1 MVMINGLD
9 EEKAQAAWTFLK
21 FMNSYEAALYTTEQT
36 GYLPILNSLIDG
48 PEMAALYESEPFFKT
63 AALQVQHIVSR
74 PTNEGYTE
82 VNNELLNV
90 LTELVL
96 DPELD
101 AQATMDAFAQEANEI
116 LASY

>member
-1 MVMINGLD
+1 MVLRWPRFM
-9 EEKAQAAWTFLK
+9 KAK
-21 FMNSYEAALYTTEQT
+21 
-36 GYLPILNSLIDG
+36 
-48 PEMAALYESEPFFKT
+48 PFFKT

-101 AQATMDAFAQEANEI
+101 AQANNGCICARGK
-116 LASY
+116 

>member
-1 MVMINGLD
+1 MKRLCTPRNRLAIC
-9 EEKAQAAWTFLK
+9 
-21 FMNSYEAALYTTEQT
+21 
-36 GYLPILNSLIDG
+36 PLNSLIDG

-101 AQATMDAFAQEANEI
+101 AQATMDGICSKRQMKFSLPIE
-116 LASY
+116 